1 VIPGIFV
8 SLCLRFDFIK
18 ALDTK
23 KLDKLIEKD
32 KNPMRYLLETAI
44 NCEKSYFKA
53 VNVGYLLAMV
63 CTIVVMLVFDH
74 GQPALLYLVP
84 GCCLSVLGTALAK
97 GEYKKLMEHDENDY
111 ITPEDDEE
119 DDDKKEK
126 K

>member
-1 VIPGIFV
+1 M
-8 SLCLRFDFIK
+8 K

-23 KLDKLIEKD
+23 KLEKLIETD
-32 KNPMRYLLETAI
+32 NSPMKYLVETAI

-84 GCCLSVLGTALAK
+84 GCCFAVLGTAVMK
-97 GEYKKLMEHDENDY
+97 GEYSKLMEHDEEAY
-111 ITPEDDEE
+111 ITQEEE
-119 DDDKKEK
+119 DEDDKKEK